1 MVIHDCPRKQ
11 EKSEIN
17 NLKPEAVGEK
27 RTNNTQSQQKERNH
41 KDQSRTKD
49 KTIEKINEMKSWF
62 FGKKKFMTLYPDSS
76 RKKGKGPKQYN

>member
-62 FGKKKFMTLYPDSS
+62 FGKKKIHDPLP
-76 RKKGKGPKQYN
+76 RLIKKKGTGPKAV